1 MTPRYFP
8 ALLLAM
14 LAAAATALSST
25 ALSSTRGA
33 GAGDDAKAALQ
44 ELQPFIGSWKGA
56 AEQGTSSWKE
66 SASWSWRFK
75 GQDAWLSVEM
85 AGSKLFKSGELRFLA
100 DRGKYQLTLSDTKG
114 VNAIFLGELG
124 KGTLTLERT
133 HPATKDIEQ
142 VKLNIAGGGVRLIH
156 TFWVKPAERTNFSKQ
171 YQISYTKEGETFA
184 AAAGRKGPECVVTGG
199 LGTIAVS
206 FGGATYYVCCT
217 GCRDAFNEAPAKMLA
232 EYKARKAAGK

>member
-1 MTPRYFP
+1 M
-8 ALLLAM
+8 LL
-14 LAAAATALSST
+14 AAATALSS
-25 ALSSTRGA
+25 ALGA
-33 GAGDDAKAALQ
+33 GKGDDAKEALQ
-44 ELQPFIGSWKGA
+44 ELQPFIGSWKGV
-56 AEQGTSSWKE
+56 AEKGASSWKE

-75 GQDAWLSVEM
+75 GQDAWLAVEM
-85 AGSKLFKSGELRFLA
+85 AGSKLFKNGELRFLA
-100 DRGKYQLTLSDTKG
+100 DKGKYQLTLSDAKG
-114 VNAIFLGELG
+114 AKASYLGELS
-124 KGTLTLERT
+124 KGTLTLERM

-156 TFWVKPAERTNFSKQ
+156 AFWVKPAERTLFSKQ
-171 YQISYTKEGETFA
+171 YQISYTKEGETFG

-217 GCRDAFNEAPAKMLA
+217 GCRDAFNENPAKILA